1 MHQPAGH
8 LADEEGSSLT
18 HAHLEGAIR
27 VEFHEIGNLAETGT
41 LEQPP
46 GRVAIDS
53 RRRVAT

>member
-1 MHQPAGH
+1 M
-8 LADEEGSSLT
+8 T